1 MNKADLLRELNN
13 YTYVMLQPSP
23 ISGVG
28 VFALQNIPVGCR
40 EIFSK
45 PNINDEW
52 ITLSKNEVDDL
63 PSHSKFLV
71 GNYCL
76 YDDDE
81 NYFVSAEGFKKID
94 LSLFI
99 NHSITPNIISIN
111 DGDYFE
117 VIKNIEIGEELVLD
131 YGQIV

>member
-1 MNKADLLRELNN
+1 MNKVDLLSELNN
-13 YTYVMLQPSP
+13 HTYVMLQPSP
-23 ISGVG
+23 ISGIG

-40 EIFSK
+40 EMFSK

-52 ITLSKNEVDDL
+52 IMLRKNEVDEL
-63 PSHSKFLV
+63 PSHAKFLV
-71 GNYCL
+71 DNYCL
-76 YDDDE
+76 YDNDE
-81 NYFVSAEGFKKID
+81 NYFLPAEGFKKID

-117 VIKNIEIGEELVLD
+117 AIKNIEIGEELVLD

>member
-13 YTYVMLQPSP
+13 HTYVMLQPSP

-52 ITLSKNEVDDL
+52 ITLSKNEVDKL
-63 PSHSKFLV
+63 PSHAKFLV

>member
-1 MNKADLLRELNN
+1 MNKVDLLSELNN
-13 YTYVMLQPSP
+13 HTYVMLQPSP
-23 ISGVG
+23 ISGIG
-28 VFALQNIPVGCR
+28 VFAVQNIPVGCR
-40 EIFSK
+40 EMFSK
-45 PNINDEW
+45 PNVNDEW
-52 ITLSKNEVDDL
+52 ITLSKNEVDEL
-63 PSHSKFLV
+63 PNHSKFLV

-76 YDDDE
+76 YDDE
-81 NYFVSAEGFKKID
+81 NYFVPAEGFKKID

-117 VIKNIEIGEELVLD
+117 AIKNIEIGEELVLD

>member
-13 YTYVMLQPSP
+13 HTYVMLQPSP

-52 ITLSKNEVDDL
+52 ITLSKNEVDEL
-63 PSHSKFLV
+63 PGHAKFLI

-81 NYFVSAEGFKKID
+81 NYFVPAEGFKKID

-117 VIKNIEIGEELVLD
+117 AIKNIEIGEELVLD

>member
-13 YTYVMLQPSP
+13 HTYVMLQPSP
-23 ISGVG
+23 ISGIG
-28 VFALQNIPVGCR
+28 VFALQNIPVGCS
-40 EIFSK
+40 EMFSK

-52 ITLSKNEVDDL
+52 ITLSKNEVDEL
-63 PSHSKFLV
+63 PSHAKFLV

-76 YDDDE
+76 YDDE
-81 NYFVSAEGFKKID
+81 NYFLPAEGFKKID

-117 VIKNIEIGEELVLD
+117 AIKNIEIGEELVLD

>member
-13 YTYVMLQPSP
+13 HTYVMLQPSP

-40 EIFSK
+40 EMFSK

-52 ITLSKNEVDDL
+52 ITLSKNEVDKL
-63 PSHSKFLV
+63 PSHAKFLV

-117 VIKNIEIGEELVLD
+117 TIKNIEIGEELVLD

>member
-81 NYFVSAEGFKKID
+81 NYFLPAEGFKKID

-117 VIKNIEIGEELVLD
+117 TIKNIEIGEELVLD

>member
-13 YTYVMLQPSP
+13 HTYVMLQPST
-23 ISGVG
+23 INGVG

-40 EIFSK
+40 EMFSR
-45 PNINDEW
+45 PNVNDEW
-52 ITLSKNEVDDL
+52 ITLSKNEVDEL
-63 PSHSKFLV
+63 PSHAKFLV

-76 YDDDE
+76 YDHDE
-81 NYFVSAEGFKKID
+81 NYFVPAEGFKKID

-117 VIKNIEIGEELVLD
+117 AIKNIEIGEELVLD

>member
-13 YTYVMLQPSP
+13 HTYVMLQPSP

-81 NYFVSAEGFKKID
+81 NYFLPAEGFKKID

>member
-81 NYFVSAEGFKKID
+81 NYFLPAEGFKKID

-117 VIKNIEIGEELVLD
+117 AIKNIEIGEELVLD

>member
-1 MNKADLLRELNN
+1 MNKVDLLSELNN
-13 YTYVMLQPSP
+13 HTYVMLQPSP
-23 ISGVG
+23 ISGIG

-40 EIFSK
+40 EMFSK

-52 ITLSKNEVDDL
+52 IMLRKNEVDEL
-63 PSHSKFLV
+63 PSYAKFLV
-71 GNYCL
+71 DNYCL
-76 YDDDE
+76 YDNDE
-81 NYFVSAEGFKKID
+81 NYFLPAEGFKKID

-117 VIKNIEIGEELVLD
+117 AIKNIEIGEELVLD

>member
-1 MNKADLLRELNN
+1 MNKVDLLSELNN
-13 YTYVMLQPSP
+13 HTYVMLQPSP
-23 ISGVG
+23 ISGIG

-40 EIFSK
+40 EMFSK
-45 PNINDEW
+45 PNVNDEW
-52 ITLSKNEVDDL
+52 ITLSKNEVDEL

-81 NYFVSAEGFKKID
+81 NYFVPAEGFKKID

-117 VIKNIEIGEELVLD
+117 AIKNIEIGEELVLD

>member
-13 YTYVMLQPSP
+13 HTYVMLQPSP

-52 ITLSKNEVDDL
+52 ITLSKNEVDKL
-63 PSHSKFLV
+63 PSHAKFLV

-81 NYFVSAEGFKKID
+81 NYFLPAEGFKKID